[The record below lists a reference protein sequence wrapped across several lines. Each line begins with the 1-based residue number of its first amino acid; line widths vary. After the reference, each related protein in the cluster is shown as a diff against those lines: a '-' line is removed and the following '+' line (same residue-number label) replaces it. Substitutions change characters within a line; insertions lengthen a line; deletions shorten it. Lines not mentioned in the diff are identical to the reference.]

1 MRLEAKTSKKAKRHS
16 PGKLLC
22 RLAFVLFVG
31 YCLVSIIS
39 VQISTAEKK
48 QQLAA
53 LQKKAEEL
61 KEKNAEYERL
71 LNASD
76 EKKYMEQLAI
86 GRLGYAYPNEIRF
99 YDISRN

>member
-1 MRLEAKTSKKAKRHS
+1 
-16 PGKLLC
+16 
-22 RLAFVLFVG
+22 
-31 YCLVSIIS
+31 
-39 VQISTAEKK
+39 VQISTAEKRE
-48 QQLAA
+48 QLAA

-86 GRLGYAYPNEIRF
+86 GQLGYAYPNEIRF

>member
-1 MRLEAKTSKKAKRHS
+1 
-16 PGKLLC
+16 
-22 RLAFVLFVG
+22 
-31 YCLVSIIS
+31 LVSIIS